1 MDKNIHNL
9 YCMNDV
15 QAFIKYKNY
24 NFVYNK
30 FDLIKK
36 QDITCNIVG
45 VYPNEYTFPIIIKP
59 IINLFGMSRDVKLC
73 KNIDDYA
80 LFLKNTPHPSSF
92 WMPYYDTNEH
102 FTCDI
107 LMCAGKVV
115 YSNSFRCVSTKQVGI
130 FKKHIYINDYIIDKK
145 LICFLEN
152 YIVNYTGC
160 LNIEIIDNVVIEIHL
175 RFNGDNYIY
184 KENPQILDYLNSLLH
199 EEILSIKE
207 YDNIQTYKLGLKYYY
222 YLPIFIENMDN
233 YKDEKNKIDIFI
245 HKAQTKNSNI
255 KVYYDNIEGV
265 HQQEKKRYCM
275 LTVTM

>member
-9 YCMNDV
+9 YCINDI
-15 QAFIKYKNY
+15 QAFIKYQNY

-36 QDITCNIVG
+36 QNITCNIVG

-59 IINLFGMSRDVKLC
+59 IINLFGMSRDVKFC
-73 KNIDDYA
+73 KNIEDYA
-80 LFLKNTPHPSSF
+80 FFLKNTPHPSSF

-115 YSNSFRCVSTKQVGI
+115 YSNTFRCVSTKQVGI
-130 FKKHIYINDYIIDKK
+130 FKKHIYMNDYLIDKQV
-145 LICFLEN
+145 IYFLEN

-160 LNIEIIDNVVIEIHL
+160 LNIEIMDNVVIELHL

-199 EEILSIKE
+199 DERLSIKE
-207 YDNIQTYKLGLKYYY
+207 YDNIHTYKLSLKQYY

-233 YKDEKNKIDIFI
+233 YKDEKNKIDIFV

>member
-15 QAFIKYKNY
+15 QVFIKYKNY

-115 YSNSFRCVSTKQVGI
+115 YSNTFRCVSTKEIGI

-160 LNIEIIDNVVIEIHL
+160 LNIEIMDNVVIEIHL

-207 YDNIQTYKLGLKYYY
+207 YDNIQTYKLSLKQYY

-233 YKDEKNKIDIFI
+233 YKDEKNKIDTFI

-255 KVYYDNIEGV
+255 KVYYDNIQGL
-265 HQQEKKRYCM
+265 HQQAKKRYCM
-275 LTVTM
+275 LTVTL

>member
-1 MDKNIHNL
+1 MDKHIHNL
-9 YCMNDV
+9 YCINDV
-15 QAFIKYKNY
+15 QAFIKYQNY

-36 QDITCNIVG
+36 QNITCNIVG

-59 IINLFGMSRDVKLC
+59 IINLFGMSRDVQLC
-73 KNIDDYA
+73 KNNDDYA

-92 WMPYYDTNEH
+92 WMPYYDTIDH

-115 YSNSFRCVSTKQVGI
+115 YSNTFRCISTKQVGI

-160 LNIEIIDNVVIEIHL
+160 LNIEIMDNVVIEIHL

-207 YDNIQTYKLGLKYYY
+207 YDNIHTYKLSLKQYY

-233 YKDEKNKIDIFI
+233 YKDEKNKIDTFI

-255 KVYYDNIEGV
+255 KVYYDNIQGL
-265 HQQEKKRYCM
+265 HQQAKKRYCM
-275 LTVTM
+275 LTVTL